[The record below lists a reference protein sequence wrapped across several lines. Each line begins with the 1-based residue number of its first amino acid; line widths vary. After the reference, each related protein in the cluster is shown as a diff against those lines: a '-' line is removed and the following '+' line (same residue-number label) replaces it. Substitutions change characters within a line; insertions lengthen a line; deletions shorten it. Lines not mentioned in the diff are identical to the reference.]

1 MKRVT
6 EFLQTTTLGGLFVL
20 LPLLL
25 LYLMLSEA
33 VGLVIALAA
42 PIIELLPAE
51 AFDEPEE
58 RAFLGIIIIIALSFL
73 IGLFS
78 RSESGLRLGQWLERS
93 TLNHLPAYRVLKK
106 LTQGLADSSENTFK
120 PALFES
126 LSGVRDL
133 VYVVEDHGNDKVTIL
148 LPSAPTAF
156 SGPVKIV
163 DRNRVEL
170 LDVNLAEFTKVLGH
184 WGVGAGE
191 LKIKEK
197 SG

>member
-191 LKIKEK
+191 LQIKEK